1 MNDIH
6 DTSLETLKLLKYLI
20 QNNTICTNEL
30 NTILNNDKSER
41 SNLRHF
47 KTIQYFFKKE
57 FDIEIFEKISRGCY
71 KIINKDI
78 LKQSLDFS
86 DKKELL
92 SYIRILKE
100 ILPNYYVKLDNEL
113 KKNIESNSKS
123 SKELYHFHN
132 NPLEDFSNN
141 ILLKEIEESILKKRK
156 VNFKYK
162 DFNIKDAK
170 PLQIIFME
178 GNLYLAS
185 LTSDTLNDGFKFLRL
200 SYIKDYKVQVN
211 EFNETSNILNAY
223 KFLKEFQTPFS
234 WFNSEY
240 KEVKVLVD
248 FYAKEYFEIK
258 KHLPSQENKILEGGD
273 LQLTFYVTN
282 YLEIVLLVRKWFPH
296 LKIITPLEWKNKF
309 KNEIINYLKD
319 DK

>member
-1 MNDIH
+1 MNDIL

-20 QNNTICTNEL
+20 QNNTICTNQL
-30 NTILNNDKSER
+30 NTILNNNKSER

-71 KIINKDI
+71 KIINKNV

-92 SYIRILKE
+92 SYIKILKE
-100 ILPNYYVKLDNEL
+100 ILPNYYEKLDDEL
-113 KKNIESNSKS
+113 RKDIERNSKN

-132 NPLEDFSNN
+132 NPLEDFSNSV
-141 ILLKEIEESILKKRK
+141 LLKEIEESILKRRK

-162 DFNIKDAK
+162 EFNIIDAK

-211 EFNETSNILNAY
+211 EFNETSNIFNAY

-234 WFNSEY
+234 CFNCDYE
-240 KEVKVLVD
+240 EVEILVSS
-248 FYAKEYFEIK
+248 YAKEYFEIK
-258 KHLPSQENKILEGGD
+258 KHLLSQENKILRGGE
-273 LQLTFYVTN
+273 LQLTFHVTN
-282 YLEIVLLVRKWFPH
+282 YLEIALLVRKWFPH
-296 LKIITPLEWKNKF
+296 LKIVTPTEWRDKF
-309 KNEIINYLKD
+309 KNEIIDYIED